1 VEKKGGGGFDGGHVL
16 GGVRRGGV
24 PLARVEEEAPAGDQ
38 DPPAAGMGGTAM
50 LGTRQERGGYTNMWA
65 PRPQWRVLNQP
76 SNQLKHAQI
85 YFK

>member
-50 LGTRQERGGYTNMWA
+50 LGTRQERGGGIHQHVGPAAT
-65 PRPQWRVLNQP
+65 VTG
-76 SNQLKHAQI
+76 
-85 YFK
+85 FKPTE